1 MSTSAGLEEARF
13 KRDGDGWLFTTVN
26 PWIVGPRRT
35 YRVNDEQ
42 KAALVVR
49 VRRAKWVMLA
59 MILPLLALLVFV
71 FVQAPW
77 LARPETV
84 SAWLILGA
92 LTLAFAG
99 FIIATEYW
107 CLRPML
113 RGLPRSSGKVSQR
126 DAFRKLRDIVSV
138 RTIVIFLVIFVLSF
152 LVQAVGMAL
161 SSHRHAFDVINLGM
175 SGLFTAVCIGILVD
189 KLRARREA
197 GNKPAGS
204 DAERV

>member
-1 MSTSAGLEEARF
+1 M
-13 KRDGDGWLFTTVN
+13 
-26 PWIVGPRRT
+26 
-35 YRVNDEQ
+35 
-42 KAALVVR
+42 
-49 VRRAKWVMLA
+49 
-59 MILPLLALLVFV
+59 LVFV

-84 SAWLILGA
+84 SAWLIVGA

-99 FIIATEYW
+99 FIVATEYW

-138 RTIVIFLVIFVLSF
+138 RTIVIFLVIFLLSF

-161 SSHRHAFDVINLGM
+161 SSSHRHAFDVINLGM
-175 SGLFTAVCIGILVD
+175 SGLFAAVCIGILVS
-189 KLRARREA
+189 KLRAP
-197 GNKPAGS
+197 GGG
-204 DAERV
+204 